1 MTESKVVPTAQVFMD
16 IFDAYDRNISKINN
30 IVNND
35 FLDAAIIMTVSAQE
49 VLFTDLFKEYKPF
62 WFTSKTGGHIN
73 AVTREK
79 TLEIKREIRAF
90 LRSIKAYDDFLKNY
104 YVYQDQINPDIDSVY
119 ETLFTGNGRSKL
131 NFQNL
136 HEDYGA
142 RKAYKLFFNIDLM
155 EMLDPNEDKSSNKWT
170 DLILFYEERHAI
182 IHKGKS
188 TSFSQDKIKEVLKSL
203 IYMRDRLSEIVMPC
217 YHCPDGFL
225 TPPIPGA
232 FISSYHAKGNLLS

>member
-1 MTESKVVPTAQVFMD
+1 MTESKVAPTAQVFID
-16 IFDAYDRNISKINN
+16 IFDTYDKNVSKINN

-35 FLDAAIIMTVSAQE
+35 FCDAAIIMTISAQE
-49 VLFTDLFKEYKPF
+49 VFFTDLFKEYKPF

-73 AVTREK
+73 AVTCEK

-90 LRSIKAYDDFLKNY
+90 LISIKAYDDFLKNY

-136 HEDYGA
+136 HEDYGV
-142 RKAYKLFFNIDLM
+142 RKAYKLFFNVDLM
-155 EMLDPNEDKSSNKWT
+155 EMLDASKNKSSNKWT
-170 DLILFYEERHAI
+170 DLTLFYEERHAI

-203 IYMRDRLSEIVMPC
+203 IYMRDRLSEIVIPC
-217 YHCPDGFL
+217 YHCPDGSL
-225 TPPIPGA
+225 TPSVPGA
-232 FISSYHAKGNLLS
+232 FMSSYYAKGNLL